1 MGEDLIRKILI
12 LLSLCNFAMA
22 ISYDNDSLKYGD
34 FGRIG
39 IGIGNLVHQAG
50 QSRSQ
55 SVFASLYIEGGYT
68 FANQIEIL
76 SNVQM
81 GSSPNKLSNGLP
93 LVGIDQFTGLP
104 TPKGGRSTIIDFSIH
119 AGYNFISSSSDHP
132 LYLGTGITFYNLT
145 SAAINMPVAPG
156 ISNVYLPLEIK
167 GNIIRGK
174 WGIEYLAGYDLL
186 LKGAVAI
193 TGELQE
199 EKQISIDSGYAFRT
213 NLGFTY
219 TLSKKIFFYTTLI
232 FRYESLKA
240 SQKTTIT
247 TISTNLPGI
256 KPNTGE
262 VYYPKSHT
270 TYAGVRFGFGY

>member
-1 MGEDLIRKILI
+1 
-12 LLSLCNFAMA
+12 MA
-22 ISYDNDSLKYGD
+22 ISYGNDSLKHGD

-39 IGIGNLVHQAG
+39 ISIGNLVHQTE

-55 SVFASLYIEGGYT
+55 SVFASLCIEGGYT

-76 SNVQM
+76 SNVQI

-93 LVGIDQFTGLP
+93 LAGMDQFTKL

-193 TGELQE
+193 TGEIQE

-232 FRYESLKA
+232 FRYENLKA

-247 TISTNLPGI
+247 TISNSNLPGI
-256 KPNTGE
+256 ESDKSGTI
-262 VYYPKSHT
+262 YYPKSHT